1 MSEELKKTDIKK
13 IAGRGCLVVAGILFL
28 LFLCRY
34 NQIKK
39 ESLYD
44 TEGRTFAKAE
54 VTDIL
59 QDNETKDGIY
69 IGRQLVKLKVT
80 SGKWKGK
87 TMEAD
92 SSSAYLYGAH
102 CKKGSRV
109 IALISEAN
117 GSFSASVYSVDR
129 EMQVYLI
136 IAIFLLT
143 LIIIGGKQG
152 LASVIGLAFTAIC
165 ILFLFLP
172 MIYKGHS
179 PILAAVLV
187 VILTTIVTMYLVG
200 GASGKTAVAIAG
212 TVLGVLISAMFAL
225 IFCKMT
231 DISGYNVSAIESLI
245 YVRDQ
250 TGIEVGQLLFAG
262 ILIASLGA
270 VMDVAMSISST
281 IEEISYQNPELGIKG
296 FFSGMRVGKDMMG
309 TMSNT
314 LILAFAGG
322 SINTLVFI
330 YAYNYEYLQMINM
343 FDIGIEII
351 QGVAS
356 SMGVIL
362 TVPICSFLSACIQGK
377 QKKTLT
383 KEK

>member
-1 MSEELKKTDIKK
+1 MSEELKKTHIKK
-13 IAGRGCLVVAGILFL
+13 IARRGCLIVAGIQFL
-28 LFLCRY
+28 IFLCRY

-44 TEGRTFAKAE
+44 TEGRTFAKAT
-54 VTDIL
+54 VMNVL

-69 IGRQLVKLKVT
+69 IGRQLVKLKIT

-87 TMEAD
+87 IMEAD
-92 SSSAYLYGAH
+92 SSSAYLYGAE
-102 CKKGSRV
+102 CKNDSKV
-109 IALISEAN
+109 IA
-117 GSFSASVYSVDR
+117 FSASVYSVDR

-136 IAIFLLT
+136 IAVFLLT

-179 PILAAVLV
+179 PILSAVLV
-187 VILTTIVTMYLVG
+187 VALTTIVTMYLVG
-200 GASGKTAVAIAG
+200 GVSGKTAVAIIG
-212 TVLGVLISAMFAL
+212 TISGVLISALFAFL
-225 IFCKMT
+225 FCKMT
-231 DISGYNVSAIESLI
+231 DISGYNVSSIESLF

-250 TGIEVGQLLFAG
+250 TGIDVGQLLFAG

-281 IEEISYQNPELGIKG
+281 IEEISHQNPELGVKG
-296 FFSGMRVGKDMMG
+296 LFFSGMRVGKDMMA
-309 TMSNT
+309 TISKT

-330 YAYNYEYLQMINM
+330 YPYNY
-343 FDIGIEII
+343 
-351 QGVAS
+351 
-356 SMGVIL
+356 
-362 TVPICSFLSACIQGK
+362 
-377 QKKTLT
+377 
-383 KEK
+383 

>member
-13 IAGRGCLVVAGILFL
+13 IAGRGCLIVAGILFL
-28 LFLCRY
+28 IFLCRY

-44 TEGRTFAKAE
+44 TEGRTFAKAT
-54 VTDIL
+54 VMNVL

-69 IGRQLVKLKVT
+69 IGRQLVKLKIT

-102 CKKGSRV
+102 CKKGSKV
-109 IALISEAN
+109 IALVSEAN

-152 LASVIGLAFTAIC
+152 FASVIGLAFTAIC

-179 PILAAVLV
+179 PILSAVFV
-187 VILTTIVTMYLVG
+187 VALTTIVTMYLVG
-200 GASGKTAVAIAG
+200 GVSGKTAVAIIG
-212 TVLGVLISAMFAL
+212 TISGVLISALFAFL
-225 IFCKMT
+225 FCKMT
-231 DISGYNVSAIESLI
+231 DISGYNVSSIESLI

-250 TGIEVGQLLFAG
+250 TGIDVGQLLFAG

-281 IEEISYQNPELGIKG
+281 IEEISHQNPELGVKG
-296 FFSGMRVGKDMMG
+296 LFFSGMRVGKDMMG

-314 LILAFAGG
+314 LILAYTG
-322 SINTLVFI
+322 SATGTLLTI
-330 YAYNYEYLQMINM
+330 YSYEMPYLQIMGYNSI
-343 FDIGIEII
+343 ITEIVCGLCGTI
-351 QGVAS
+351 
-356 SMGVIL
+356 GVIL
-362 TVPICSFLSACIQGK
+362 TVPIQAFITTMVLK
-377 QKKTLT
+377 VRK
-383 KEK
+383 

>member
-1 MSEELKKTDIKK
+1 
-13 IAGRGCLVVAGILFL
+13 
-28 LFLCRY
+28 
-34 NQIKK
+34 
-39 ESLYD
+39 
-44 TEGRTFAKAE
+44 
-54 VTDIL
+54 
-59 QDNETKDGIY
+59 
-69 IGRQLVKLKVT
+69 
-80 SGKWKGK
+80 
-87 TMEAD
+87 
-92 SSSAYLYGAH
+92 
-102 CKKGSRV
+102 
-109 IALISEAN
+109 
-117 GSFSASVYSVDR
+117 
-129 EMQVYLI
+129 MQVYLI

-187 VILTTIVTMYLVG
+187 VILTTILSMYLVG

-212 TVLGVLISAMFAL
+212 TVLGVRISAMFAL
-225 IFCKMT
+225 IFSKMT

-270 VMDVAMSISST
+270 VMDVAMSISSP

-296 FFSGMRVGKDMMG
+296 LFFSGMRGGKDMMG

-330 YAYNYEYLQMINM
+330 YAYNYEYLQMIIM

-362 TVPICSFLSACIQGK
+362 TVPICSF
-377 QKKTLT
+377 
-383 KEK
+383 